1 MHLPMNLAEFVMSVE
16 GCPLDERDE
25 FVPTYERLLS
35 RRDRPLK
42 YKEHEY
48 NDLRQLVLEFLARD
62 VELGALDGFYYSY
75 SIPHISK
82 ELDLLKVGTNMV
94 LDIELKNCRITD
106 ERIQYQLER
115 NAYYLSFLD
124 KTVTTLTYCSEDGSW
139 VELKDHRL
147 IAVGWERAISC
158 LVATKEFE
166 RCDLDALFV
175 PKNYLVSPVM
185 NFDAFMKR
193 QYFLSGQQES
203 IKKTVLAHLA
213 GQGSGG
219 MVVQGDSG
227 TGKTLLL
234 YDVALAMSEMSHKPA
249 LIFHGASLT
258 NYHEAFNV
266 RCREIEICR
275 LGDLK
280 STNIGSYCFVGFDEA
295 HRMRPH
301 QFEAAMEQVS
311 LVGVPFLVM
320 LDPKQDA
327 FKRNER
333 NDVQSICERFVPH
346 NRMLTLTKKFRTNAT
361 IADFIEAFVNNGNVR
376 LATTEGIEVVYAR
389 TTKDAMSLVES
400 FARKGFQY
408 IALPTTSYA
417 EDGLADLQLSG
428 QPNAHGVIGLE
439 YQKVVMIASHVH
451 MEKGRLCDDPYPNP
465 VLLPTRMLYQGLT
478 RAQSEIALVVLDRW
492 DVFQRAIEL
501 LSRAS

>member
-1 MHLPMNLAEFVMSVE
+1 MHFPMNLAEFVMGVE
-16 GCPLDERDE
+16 GCPCDQRDE
-25 FVPTYERLLS
+25 FVPAYERLLS

-48 NDLRQLVLEFLARD
+48 NDLRQLVQEFLARN
-62 VELGALDGFYYSY
+62 VGLGALDGFHYSY

-82 ELDLLKVGTNMV
+82 ELDLLKVGKDTV

-115 NAYYLSFLD
+115 NAYYLSFLG
-124 KTVTTLTYCSEDGSW
+124 KAVVTFTYCSEDDLW

-147 IAVGWERAISC
+147 RTVGWERVINC
-158 LVATKEFE
+158 LAETEEFE
-166 RCDLDALFV
+166 RCDLDSLFI

-185 NFDAFMKR
+185 NFEAFMKR

-219 MVVQGDSG
+219 LVVQGDSG

-234 YDVALAMSEMSHKPA
+234 YDVALTMAEMSHKPA
-249 LIFHGASLT
+249 VIFHGASLT
-258 NYHEAFNV
+258 DYHESFNV
-266 RCREIEICR
+266 RCSEIEIR
-275 LGDLK
+275 SLRDLK
-280 STNIGSYCFVGFDEA
+280 STDVGSYCFVGFDEA
-295 HRMRPH
+295 HRMQPR
-301 QFEAAMEQVS
+301 QFEAAMERVQRAN
-311 LVGVPFLVM
+311 VPFLLM

-327 FKRNER
+327 FAREHED
-333 NDVQSICERFVPH
+333 DVQSICERFVPH
-346 NRMLTLTKKFRTNAT
+346 DRRLTLTKKFRTNAT

-376 LATTEGIEVVYAR
+376 LATTDGIEVVYAR
-389 TTKDAMSLVES
+389 TTEDAMSLVKS
-400 FARKGFQY
+400 FVRKGFQY
-408 IALPTTSYA
+408 IALPTASRA
-417 EDGLADLQLSG
+417 EDDLAELQLSG
-428 QPNAHGVIGLE
+428 EPNAHGVVGLE
-439 YQKVVMIASHVH
+439 YQKVVMVASHVH
-451 MEKGRLCDDPYPNP
+451 IEKGRLCDDPYPNP

-478 RAQSEIALVVLDRW
+478 RAQNEIALVVLDSW

-501 LSRAS
+501 LCRVV